1 MHDDERKPPFF
12 HISGC
17 RLEAERPQPG
27 LHLVATPIGNLE
39 DMTIRALRT
48 LAGADTVLCEDT
60 RHTGRLLERYGIRA
74 RLLPYHDHNAERM
87 RPRVLKLLDEGKAV
101 ALATDAGMPVV
112 SDPGMKLARAAAEA
126 GHSVHVV
133 PGPSAAL
140 AALAVSGL
148 ASDRF
153 LFAGFPP
160 AKAAARRRWLA
171 ELAEVPA
178 TLILF
183 ESPHRIA
190 AALADMAEVLGPRS
204 AALCRELTKLHEE
217 VIRLPLDR
225 LATEIAGRGGV
236 KGEITLVIAPPE
248 PREAAESDIEEAL
261 RQALAEMLASRAAA
275 TVAKRFGIPRKR
287 AWDMAMRLA
296 NEK

>member
-1 MHDDERKPPFF
+1 MHDDERKPTFF

-17 RLEAERPQPG
+17 RLEAERPPSG

-87 RPRVLKLLDEGKAV
+87 RPRVLKLLGEGKAV

-112 SDPGMKLARAAAEA
+112 SDPGMKLARAAAES
-126 GHSVHVV
+126 GHPVHVV
-133 PGPSAAL
+133 PGPSAPL

-160 AKAAARRRWLA
+160 AKSASRRRWLT

-190 AALADMAEVLGPRS
+190 ASLTDMAEVLGARP

-217 VIRLPLDR
+217 VVRLPLDR
-225 LATEIAGRGGV
+225 LAEEIRERGNM

-248 PREAAESDIEEAL
+248 PREASESDIEDALREAL
-261 RQALAEMLASRAAA
+261 ADMPAGKAAGA
-275 TVAKRFGIPRKR
+275 VAKRFGIPRKR
-287 AWDMAMRLA
+287 AWDIAMRLTD
-296 NEK
+296 ER